1 MPRVPT
7 RLRRRLSA
15 LALAV
20 LACGAQAQT
29 EEAQTEE
36 AQTEDLSPVHLDLV
50 RPHIQAGRWVWMG
63 DSFAVPTRRR
73 VPFASLLT
81 WPLERVGAVVAG
93 PQSTLAMAT
102 PTDGVARWIR
112 AEDGY
117 VLGGGAGR
125 EEPMGLPIYRLLEAD
140 LPTGETRF
148 ARLVVDREA
157 LADGNA
163 GAVGR
168 ALSGGAT
175 VRPLLF
181 EQEGAPTRGSV
192 RLGESAT
199 LLGTPGF
206 RLGSPL
212 GLGYGARRTAG
223 LNADLSIPGHVHL
236 AGTVVT
242 GQPGHTAQFLADVS
256 WSTIGFATDAA
267 PAPPDRGKQFRTAH
281 LANYLRA
288 TTLAP
293 AQPTVV
299 ALYLAPE
306 PRPADSV
313 TETVRAAVARIRDAF
328 QQAGL
333 APPVVLLVHAHAVE
347 TESVARAET
356 VAFGRGLREVARA
369 DPGVAFV
376 SLYASTGG
384 VVFDGRPEAV
394 TWLQREGWADLS
406 YGTHTDGRDGPL
418 QLVADERGDLL
429 DDRRLHPTEAG
440 AAFFSAVLYQA
451 LTAEP
456 RARGGVAVRTV
467 LVPNPARRGARV
479 TGAGSDLPI
488 YDVLGRLVGRTGVD
502 GTFMAPLAAG
512 VYIVGRTLLAV
523 R

>member
-1 MPRVPT
+1 MPRVPV

-15 LALAV
+15 LALAA
-20 LACGAQAQT
+20 LAWGAQ
-29 EEAQTEE
+29 

-73 VPFASLLT
+73 VPFATLLT
-81 WPLERVGAVVAG
+81 WPLERVGAVAVG

-102 PTDGVARWIR
+102 PVDGTARWVR
-112 AEDGY
+112 SEDGY
-117 VLGGGAGR
+117 VLGRGTSR
-125 EEPMGLPIYRLLEAD
+125 EEPMGVPVYRLLEAD
-140 LPTGETRF
+140 LPVGDTRF
-148 ARLVVDREA
+148 ARLIVDREA

-163 GAVGR
+163 GAAGR
-168 ALSGGAT
+168 ALSGDAT

-181 EQEGAPTRGSV
+181 EQDEADARGTV

-199 LLGTPGF
+199 PLGMPGF
-206 RLGSPL
+206 RLGRPL
-212 GLGYGARRTAG
+212 GLGFGSRLASDLR
-223 LNADLSIPGHVHL
+223 ADLSAPGLAHL
-236 AGTVVT
+236 AGVVVA

-256 WSTIGFATDAA
+256 WSTTGFATDDA
-267 PAPPDRGKQFRTAH
+267 PAPPDRVKQFRTEH
-281 LANYLRA
+281 LANYLQA
-288 TTLAP
+288 TTLDP
-293 AQPTVV
+293 AQPSVV
-299 ALYLAPE
+299 AFYLAPE
-306 PRPADSV
+306 PRPAEGV
-313 TETVRAAVARIRDAF
+313 AETVRVAVARVRDAF
-328 QQAGL
+328 QKAGL
-333 APPVVLLVHAHAVE
+333 PRPVVLLVHSHAVE

-369 DPGVAFV
+369 DPEVAFV

-394 TWLQREGWADLS
+394 AWLQREGWAELS

-418 QLVADERGDLL
+418 RLVADERGALL

-440 AAFFSAVLYQA
+440 AAFFSAVLYQT
-451 LTAEP
+451 LTAES

-467 LVPNPARRGARV
+467 LVPNPAFRGARV

-502 GTFMAPLAAG
+502 GTFSAPRAAG
-512 VYIVGRTLLAV
+512 VYIVGRTPLIV
-523 R
+523 Q